1 MNIENIRDKL
11 LIFIFININRKL
23 YIIIIYELV
32 KLILYIIYEY
42 IQ

>member
-1 MNIENIRDKL
+1 MNIENISHKL
-11 LIFIFININRKL
+11 LIFIFINIIRKL

-42 IQ
+42 NQ